1 MGTPAP
7 GLGFFNEKE
16 ASGGGGAPGGSW
28 RGFVV
33 CARGRSVA
41 CAKWQPL
48 QRFCMGLGEKGV
60 RVVILVGGCAIFECE
75 KWIPYGGFV
84 CSPMLDND

>member
-1 MGTPAP
+1 MGGPGP
-7 GLGFFNEKE
+7 GGLG
-16 ASGGGGAPGGSW
+16 GGPW

-33 CARGRSVA
+33 FARSRLVA

-48 QRFCMGLGEKGV
+48 QRFGMGLGEKGV
-60 RVVILVGGCAIFECE
+60 RVVILVGGCASFEWE
-75 KWIPYGGFV
+75 KWIPYGGFA

>member
-1 MGTPAP
+1 MAVCV
-7 GLGFFNEKE
+7 
-16 ASGGGGAPGGSW
+16 GGGFW
-28 RGFVV
+28 RGVVV

-41 CAKWQPL
+41 CAKWQPF
-48 QRFCMGLGEKGV
+48 QRFCKGLGEKGV